1 MAEKLDPKELV
12 SFKELLMSEVI
23 QSEAIINLLDKKGI
37 ISKRELLEEMKNVSG
52 RNEKIKSNHIK
63 YTTFMTWKIAFS

>member
-37 ISKRELLEEMKNVSG
+37 ISKQELLEEMKNVQV
-52 RNEKIKSNHIK
+52 KMIKTKS
-63 YTTFMTWKIAFS
+63 